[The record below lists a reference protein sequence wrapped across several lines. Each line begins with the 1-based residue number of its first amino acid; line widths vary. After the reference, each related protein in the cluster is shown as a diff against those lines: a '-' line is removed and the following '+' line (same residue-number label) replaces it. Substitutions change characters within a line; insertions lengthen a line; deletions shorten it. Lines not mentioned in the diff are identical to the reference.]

1 MPMRA
6 WTNSSFYARFRMF
19 FFRLEMSP
27 LNVICVK
34 RLKSSHPCLKLKKGD
49 VCDKQLQLWHI
60 GMIWLDSKIILS
72 KVKWFRM
79 TLSLASD
86 SHPFSTPPFP
96 TPVGRQN
103 QVPVCIDI
111 FQPHHAHLCLATGTL
126 SGRLGET
133 VEDLILHSWGFGV
146 SFKNLFSYVQ
156 TLWCMTM
163 IHSTVGMSAL
173 YTSKRKGLAMLQL
186 CSSKGIDPDQSRNVE
201 TILLKRLNMIL
212 IKDNSQN
219 RQVWPVVFLCISR
232 CTYKC
237 VYIKSGIKL
246 PAAQSPCIV

>member
-1 MPMRA
+1 
-6 WTNSSFYARFRMF
+6 
-19 FFRLEMSP
+19 
-27 LNVICVK
+27 
-34 RLKSSHPCLKLKKGD
+34 
-49 VCDKQLQLWHI
+49 
-60 GMIWLDSKIILS
+60 MIWLDSKIILS

-79 TLSLASD
+79 TLSLACD

-111 FQPHHAHLCLATGTL
+111 FQPHHAHLCLATGRL

-201 TILLKRLNMIL
+201 TILLKRLNTIL
-212 IKDNSQN
+212 IKNNSQN
-219 RQVWPVVFLCISR
+219 RLFWP
-232 CTYKC
+232 
-237 VYIKSGIKL
+237 
-246 PAAQSPCIV
+246 SPCVTRLNYKGFSINQALNSLLPKALAISCRWPSWVRTASTSSS